1 MTTTS
6 HSPEHSEFARRIGL
20 DDTIERLR
28 ADQDRKCDEVVP
40 ARNLYA
46 RGGRLMIRGAGEPVL
61 GAHGVTTPLAG
72 EFVIS
77 PTFEQG
83 IADKLK
89 IPQVY
94 LRRIREAGRTDL
106 FDRNV
111 NAWLEETP
119 DTKYLVRCWRGHH
132 GGPGVARA
140 LLSDTYKII
149 NNYDLMLATLDGLR
163 QVKGRFDITTDL
175 SERRMYVRIRAR
187 DITAAAPYLVHDYR
201 SPLGTRAYGR
211 DEPLVDAGAII
222 LNSEVGASRYSIS
235 PHYVFR
241 VCTNG
246 MTIVKDAKNL
256 VHRGERLPA
265 GIVTWSDDT
274 RRAEMNLVAKK
285 TRDTVRT
292 FLDVDFMLAKLHDV
306 ARDAGIPITDPA
318 ATLEHVATK
327 NAYTDTEAAT
337 ILAHFT
343 TGADLTAGGVL
354 HAVTSTAQTLQHPD
368 RAAHLEATALDAM
381 ALAGTFRP

>member
-1 MTTTS
+1 MTTTT
-6 HSPEHSEFARRIGL
+6 HNPEHSDFARRIGL
-20 DDTIERLR
+20 DDTITRLR
-28 ADQDRKCDEVVP
+28 ADQERKRDEVVA
-40 ARNLYA
+40 ARDMYA

-61 GAHGVTTPLAG
+61 GA
-72 EFVIS
+72 
-77 PTFEQG
+77 QG

-119 DTKYLVRCWRGHH
+119 NTKYLVRCWRGHH
-132 GGPGVARA
+132 GGPGIARA

-163 QVKGRFDITTDL
+163 QVKGRFDITTDI
-175 SERRMYVRIRAR
+175 SERRMYVRIRTR
-187 DITAAAPYLVHDYR
+187 DITAAAPYLVRDYR

-211 DEPLVDAGAII
+211 DEPFVDAGAII

-235 PHYVFR
+235 PH
-241 VCTNG
+241 CSNG
-246 MTIVKDAKNL
+246 MTMVKDAKNL
-256 VHRGERLPA
+256 VHRGERMPA
-265 GIVTWSDDT
+265 GIVTWSEDT
-274 RRAEMNLVAKK
+274 RRAEMTLIAKK

-327 NAYTDTEAAT
+327 NAYTDAEAAT
-337 ILAHFT
+337 ILAHFIS
-343 TGADLTAGGVL
+343 GADLTAGGVL
-354 HAVTSTAQTLQHPD
+354 HAITSTAQTLQHPD
-368 RAAHLEATALDAM
+368 RAAHLEATTLDAM
-381 ALAGTFRP
+381 ALAGTFRS